1 MNQKTKTFTYQEYLE
16 RENELEVPY
25 ELIDGEIVEMPPE
38 SYQNVQIALIL
49 MALLADIVGWSRISN
64 KTEIVVSGSKVTSR
78 IPDVTVL
85 SEEGV
90 QEVAAKNTS
99 IIDMDMLPPLLV
111 IEVVS
116 PGKEARDRDY
126 RYKKVEYA
134 ARKIQHYWIVDP
146 GEKKFTAFDL
156 VDGIYE
162 WNTLQSEGALELSKP
177 FDISIDLDALFLDR
191 PKF

>member
-1 MNQKTKTFTYQEYLE
+1 MNQKTFTYQEYLE
-16 RENELEVPY
+16 RENNLEVPY
-25 ELIDGEIVEMPPE
+25 ELIAGKIVEMPPE

-49 MALLADIVGWSRISN
+49 MASIADIVGWSRISN

-99 IIDMDMLPPLLV
+99 IIDIDMLPPLLV
-111 IEVVS
+111 IEIVS

-134 ARKIQHYWIVDP
+134 ARKIEHYWIVDP

-156 VDGIYE
+156 VDGVYE
-162 WNTLQSEGALELSKP
+162 MNTLQSEGVLNLRKP
-177 FDISIDLDALFLDR
+177 FDISINLDSLFLDR

>member
-1 MNQKTKTFTYQEYLE
+1 MNQKTFTYQEYLE
-16 RENELEVPY
+16 RENNLEVPY
-25 ELIDGEIVEMPPE
+25 ELINGKIVEMPPE

-49 MALLADIVGWSRISN
+49 MASIADIVGWSRVSN
-64 KTEIVVSGSKVTSR
+64 KIEIVVSGSKVTSR

-99 IIDMDMLPPLLV
+99 IIDIDMLPPLLV

-134 ARKIQHYWIVDP
+134 ARKIEHYWIVDP

-162 WNTLQSEGALELSKP
+162 TNTLQSEGVLELRKP
-177 FDISIDLDALFLDR
+177 FDISIDLDSLFLDR